1 MIVELWK
8 KLLLLVICT
17 TLIQIISLPST
28 PKNIIFVEYLLLNSA
43 NEVKTKIV
51 SFGYLFKILFSNIGS
66 NKCIVC

>member
-1 MIVELWK
+1 MKKIIIVSDLHNTYSNNK
-8 KLLLLVICT
+8 SSYDC
-17 TLIQIISLPST
+17 T

-43 NEVKTKIV
+43 NEVKTKIF